1 MKKAFRVFLAAVLLC
16 SGFIFSVPASAK
28 SVSLRISAPSSA
40 RVGDTISVSAVLSDD
55 SQLGTLTFSLR
66 YDSAAVEI
74 LPAQCAT
81 GSLFNMN
88 MPNWNASGA
97 VKYTGISEGTV
108 SAGGTVLTAVFRVKK
123 ANPQFSL
130 ALDSATDANDNAV
143 SVSLGS
149 AVTVGCAHNFGGW
162 TVVQPS
168 TCQQAGE
175 QVRTC
180 SDCGAK
186 ETAPLAML
194 SHTPGNWE
202 TTKQPTCTAN
212 GQREQHCT
220 VCGGLVRKESIA
232 ALGHNFQNWKTETE
246 PTCTEPGTRTAT
258 CARCGKTETQSVAAL
273 GHNVQNWKTE
283 KEPTCTESGT
293 RVGTC
298 TRCGKTETQSIA
310 ALGHDIQNWKTEK
323 EPTCTENGTRV
334 GACTRCGKTVT
345 ESVPALG
352 HSISAGQETKAPTCT
367 EAGERTGICTRCGK
381 QATEAIP
388 SLGHEFGEWVLV
400 REPSET
406 DLGLEQRTCTRCGA
420 VEERTPQESETT
432 TANAE
437 LPVSAGVE
445 EPPQSAPSRRNWI
458 VIAVCAG
465 VGALAL
471 LGGIGVLVYTQKQKK
486 KSRADW

>member
-16 SGFIFSVPASAK
+16 SSFIFSVSASAK

-194 SHTPGNWE
+194 SHTSGNWE

-212 GQREQHCT
+212 GQREQYCT
-220 VCGGLVRKESIA
+220 VCGGLIRKESIA
-232 ALGHNFQNWKTETE
+232 ALGHTFQNWKTETE
-246 PTCTEPGTRTAT
+246 PTCTEP
-258 CARCGKTETQSVAAL
+258 
-273 GHNVQNWKTE
+273 
-283 KEPTCTESGT
+283 GT

-388 SLGHEFGEWVLV
+388 PLGHEFGEWVLV